1 MLLSDY
7 DSAPID
13 HFEAACQTTYKK
25 FDENRQQNQGKNS
38 IMKGKAVWQSSNME
52 KKEERSAN
60 NINREN

>member
-13 HFEAACQTTYKK
+13 RYEATCQKTYKK
-25 FDENRQQNQGKNS
+25 LNENLQQNQGKNS
-38 IMKGKAVWQSSNME
+38 IMKEKAVWESSNME

-60 NINREN
+60 YINREN